1 MRNLGDIICDNTG
14 ITQVSSNVFVQ
25 GSPSVNCGEH
35 NKLDLSLYL
44 PTPSLMMA
52 GGLLPNGFSSVP
64 TGDVELTGT
73 DCDTPPDLPVTV
85 ISGAG
90 ANLGEWYTSDHL

>member
-1 MRNLGDIICDNTG
+1 
-14 ITQVSSNVFVQ
+14 
-25 GSPSVNCGEH
+25 
-35 NKLDLSLYL
+35 
-44 PTPSLMMA
+44 MMA
-52 GGLLPNGFSSVP
+52 GGMMAGVP